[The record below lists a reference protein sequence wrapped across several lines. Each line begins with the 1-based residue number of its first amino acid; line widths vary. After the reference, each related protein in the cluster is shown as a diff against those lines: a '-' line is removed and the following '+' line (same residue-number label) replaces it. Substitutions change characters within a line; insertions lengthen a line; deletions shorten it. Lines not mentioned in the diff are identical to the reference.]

1 MIAAQTHRG
10 GRLRPVAAG
19 AAAVVV
25 AAGCGSSHAA
35 STSRRSDI
43 VPPPQTV
50 RHVGG
55 GTLGTQTS
63 LGGVSVPFNPTYF
76 LLTNFW
82 TARRKPFFIEV
93 YAGALMSQRH
103 RGALIVNW
111 TNPHVGLPT
120 KYSGVYRAPRPAGPL
135 TLANVRG
142 NRVYFRYVGG
152 SGTFDLKSRRF
163 VLRR

>member
-1 MIAAQTHRG
+1 MTRK
-10 GRLRPVAAG
+10 L
-19 AAAVVV
+19 
-25 AAGCGSSHAA
+25 SHLECN
-35 STSRRSDI
+35 R
-43 VPPPQTV
+43 QW
-50 RHVGG
+50 
-55 GTLGTQTS
+55 TS